1 MAGADPQS
9 NQVWKCRCHAEHEA
23 SARGCNADMTRHAGH
38 RHTAELRKENTM
50 AAVTYTKGDWHAE
63 ADIQTA
69 ANGKYQGVVLIA
81 REGAT
86 DNDEKQ
92 YTVDAI
98 SNTPREALDEAMAL
112 AHRLL
117 SER

>member
-1 MAGADPQS
+1 M
-9 NQVWKCRCHAEHEA
+9 
-23 SARGCNADMTRHAGH
+23 
-38 RHTAELRKENTM
+38 M

-69 ANGKYQGVVLIA
+69 QNGKYQGVVLIT
-81 REGAT
+81 REGGS

-92 YTVDAI
+92 YTVEAI

>member
-1 MAGADPQS
+1 
-9 NQVWKCRCHAEHEA
+9 
-23 SARGCNADMTRHAGH
+23 
-38 RHTAELRKENTM
+38 M

-63 ADIQTA
+63 ADIQTT
-69 ANGKYQGVVLIA
+69 ANGKYQGIVLIA
-81 REGAT
+81 REGGS
-86 DNDEKQ
+86 DNEERQ
-92 YTVDAI
+92 YTVEAI